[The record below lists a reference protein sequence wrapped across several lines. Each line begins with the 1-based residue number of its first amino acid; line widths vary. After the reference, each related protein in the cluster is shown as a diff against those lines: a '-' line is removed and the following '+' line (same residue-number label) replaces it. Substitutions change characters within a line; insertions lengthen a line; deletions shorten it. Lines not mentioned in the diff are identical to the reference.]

1 MLAALAM
8 VASVIVAAPLA
19 AADDPMMD
27 YKATYSACV
36 GVDSA
41 GFEDVPAGHDNA
53 GDIDCIAYY
62 GITKGT
68 SATTYSPSM
77 SVTREHMALF
87 LTRLAGLV
95 NIPVAS
101 DPADAGFTDI
111 GELSAESQT
120 AINQLA
126 DLGITQGTSATTYS
140 PGDAVKRGHMA
151 LFIARL
157 MDQMK
162 PMADGNTPYGTIPK
176 DVVDVADDDTTAD
189 VDETKVVKSPFTDLQ
204 SSTKEAYDAITALW
218 ELDVAS
224 GISATSYA
232 PGANITRAAMA
243 EFMAGVLNHSNARPA
258 GVSIQASQDLG
269 LRQLWPHD
277 CGVLPGRQLYADG
290 RCVRQDLRQRHG
302 RCVQRGRRLR

>member
-1 MLAALAM
+1 M
-8 VASVIVAAPLA
+8 
-19 AADDPMMD
+19 
-27 YKATYSACV
+27 

-41 GFEDVPAGHDNA
+41 GFEDVPAGHASA

-95 NIPVAS
+95 GIEVAS

-140 PGDAVKRGHMA
+140 PGDAVQRGHMA

-157 MDQMK
+157 MDQMD
-162 PMADGNTPYGTIPK
+162 PFANPGAADTDPAFAYIPK
-176 DVVDVADDDTTAD
+176 QVVAVADD
-189 VDETKVVKSPFTDLQ
+189 
-204 SSTKEAYDAITALW
+204 
-218 ELDVAS
+218 AS
-224 GISATSYA
+224 
-232 PGANITRAAMA
+232 
-243 EFMAGVLNHSNARPA
+243 
-258 GVSIQASQDLG
+258 
-269 LRQLWPHD
+269 
-277 CGVLPGRQLYADG
+277 DG
-290 RCVRQDLRQRHG
+290 
-302 RCVQRGRRLR
+302 